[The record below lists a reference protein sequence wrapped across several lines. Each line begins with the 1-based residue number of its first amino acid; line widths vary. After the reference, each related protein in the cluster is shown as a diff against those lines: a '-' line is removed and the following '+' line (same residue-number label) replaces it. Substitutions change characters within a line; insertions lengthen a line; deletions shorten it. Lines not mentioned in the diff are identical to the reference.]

1 MENTL
6 KAPAR
11 YSFNLHWIAV
21 ISLLYLA
28 LSGMMFFGAWFAPW
42 AAWPVNMGI
51 LAAIAWIASKKETHD
66 ILAPGCNVCAG
77 LILAA
82 ILCLF
87 TIIYAGV
94 LGFVQPFPDVL
105 IFREALFNNLTQ
117 APWPL
122 VLPDGK
128 EMSYYLAGVLPP
140 ALLARFTEDYTCQ
153 RIIATIWYSLG
164 MWLAIL
170 LVYCRHGRFSWLFLL
185 FIFFLKDPTY
195 IIVNSFS
202 GTGEIWALLGR
213 LMALPEN
220 DYIGAKTSVFCLM
233 GSGQTCHFTPCTMLA
248 TVLVLYAR
256 SLRAVL
262 IPLTVALLIPIS
274 PLGAIGLL
282 PLAALSWFGAKKGNS
297 KEKIAGV
304 IISSLIALLCAVYY
318 LRAESETCLG
328 LLGNLQQNWKG
339 FLINEYA
346 CTFLCGILW
355 AIVLGSLFK
364 YDKTLIVSLVCYL
377 ISPWIYFGSTPESGV
392 FGNNELWL
400 KTGIIYHTHFIAA
413 LCFHWKQLNL
423 LKYLFLGAT
432 ILLTI
437 HQLFQ
442 EKLQLTGSA
451 IVPDVWNGHLHHT
464 HPSLHQ
470 KIPACKKPAI
480 PGILLKGGEAEQH
493 FPWNILPA
501 AKGCDY
507 SRPAQPDGYHIR
519 Y

>member
-1 MENTL
+1 MMQKPTNFSL
-6 KAPAR
+6 
-11 YSFNLHWIAV
+11 SQHWITV
-21 ISLLYLA
+21 ISLVYLA

-42 AAWPVNMGI
+42 AAWPVNLGI
-51 LAAIAWIASKKETHD
+51 LAAIIWIACRKQADDFLT
-66 ILAPGCNVCAG
+66 PCCQVYAG

-82 ILCLF
+82 ILSLF
-87 TIIYAGV
+87 SIIYAGV
-94 LGFVQPFPDVL
+94 IGFVYPLPDVL
-105 IFREALFNNLTQ
+105 IFREALFNNLTL

-153 RIIATIWYSLG
+153 RVIAAAWYALG
-164 MWLAIL
+164 MWLAII

-185 FIFFLKDPTY
+185 IIFFLKDPAY

-202 GTGEIWALLGR
+202 GTGEIWAVIGKLIP
-213 LMALPEN
+213 LPEN
-220 DYIGAKTSVFCLM
+220 DYDGARMSTFCLM

-256 SLRAVL
+256 TLRSVL
-262 IPLTVALLIPIS
+262 IPLSVALLIPIS

-282 PLAALSWFGAKKGNS
+282 PLAGIIWLWERSGER
-297 KEKIAGV
+297 KEKVAGL
-304 IISSLIALLCAVYY
+304 IISSLIALLCGVYY

-328 LLGNLQQNWKG
+328 LLGNLQQNWKA

-346 CTFLCGILW
+346 CTLLCGILW
-355 AIVLGSLFK
+355 AIVLRPLFK
-364 YDKTLIVSLVCYL
+364 EDKSLIVSLTCYL
-377 ISPWIYFGSTPESGV
+377 ILPWIYFGSTPESGV

-413 LCFHWKQLNL
+413 LSFHWKNLNL
-423 LKYLFLGAT
+423 VKYLFLGAT

-437 HQLFQ
+437 HQQFQ
-442 EKLQLTGSA
+442 DKLKLTGSA
-451 IVPDVWNGHLHHT
+451 IVPDVWNGHLYHS
-464 HPSLHQ
+464 HPSLYQ
-470 KIPACKKPAI
+470 KIPSCKQPAI
-480 PGILLKGGEAEQH
+480 PGILLEGEEAEQH

-507 SRPAQPDGYHIR
+507 SRPAQPDGTHIR